1 MESIFSNKALNKN
14 PCHKLTADCC
24 YGRARDLQILVNIVD
39 NSLVKENEKEESR
52 SPSAPMFPSV
62 LLVFF

>member
-39 NSLVKENEKEESR
+39 DSLVKELE
-52 SPSAPMFPSV
+52 
-62 LLVFF
+62 